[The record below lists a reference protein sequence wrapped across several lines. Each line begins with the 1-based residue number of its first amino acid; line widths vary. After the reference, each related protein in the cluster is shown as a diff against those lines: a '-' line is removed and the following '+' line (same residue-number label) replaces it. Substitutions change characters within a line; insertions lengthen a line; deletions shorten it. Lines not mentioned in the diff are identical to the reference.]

1 VCAVQGQVELRFPM
15 VFIVAG
21 SPAIST
27 NLSINPSALLWGIL
41 GRRKMHRAR
50 AGSIAWF

>member
-1 VCAVQGQVELRFPM
+1 MCAVQGQVELRFPM

-27 NLSINPSALLWGIL
+27 NFSVNPSALLWGIL
-41 GRRKMHRAR
+41 GRRKMHKAR
-50 AGSIAWF
+50 AGSIGWF